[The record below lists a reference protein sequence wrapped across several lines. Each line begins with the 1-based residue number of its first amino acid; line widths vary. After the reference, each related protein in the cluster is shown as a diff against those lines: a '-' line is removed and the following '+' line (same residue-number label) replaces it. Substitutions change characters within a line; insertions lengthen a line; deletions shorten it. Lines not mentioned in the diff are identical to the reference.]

1 MAELPQ
7 QPGSLRNI
15 QFSSYVRHYLNLLLR
30 WKFYIV
36 LAFPTVTIIALA
48 FCFKFLAVSPSLP
61 ATAIIGIEDPA
72 KMTAVTDIGSIG
84 QGRAELLTSRH
95 FLLDVV
101 KKLSFQL
108 MIKKY
113 PRHEIFDS
121 VFVDSTAIPG
131 TYKMSIDEKRGENYT
146 ITFSNKKI
154 GISNKTIDAGRFTAL
169 STIKGNGIYLKF
181 ADSFLKK
188 PHTIKFNILEI
199 EVAIEDLHKKIV
211 VLSPETD
218 RNIPNITVSVKGKD
232 YQLITLCVNTI
243 ADLFV
248 EKNLNFRKR
257 KTENSMGIFE
267 KEYETAKQEL
277 SVSQAALQD
286 FRTRN
291 PTVGL
296 SSDAQQTVGSLS
308 SLETNTF
315 DSKGALTEAQTLRS
329 RFAASP
335 QDEKA
340 RIAGEVLV
348 FLIGKQEITAAVLQG
363 ELSQALAQ
371 QQELQRGN
379 YAPDH
384 PRVVENKQKLDNLVS
399 TIGATLNNF
408 IAGIGTKIESKE
420 TNIQKLTN
428 ELRSLPSKE
437 LQLAELQRRQQ
448 VASDI
453 YTAVLSR
460 YNQAKVSESSE
471 MSDFFIMDYAVPP
484 IPPPGDYMKLIAI
497 CFLLGLAAAFAPVIF
512 FDMIDQTVRTE
523 FDFMRMTRRTVLE
536 CIPVINPPKK
546 KNKKGPSPE
555 KAKIPDETVH
565 IDVHDLNEFTE
576 DALKVKHLVTADSQ
590 PYYINEIFRSLRT
603 KIVLLFREKEE
614 KSIIITSLE
623 KGEGK
628 STMAANLALSLSQQ
642 NQRILLIDG
651 DLRRGTLHEFFGMEQ
666 SPGLSEFL
674 SSRETQD
681 TPVLGSLI
689 RHTKIPNL
697 YLITSGNP
705 NTSSSELLSSPKF
718 ARIKEA
724 LSKKFDMIIFDAPPL
739 GAVADA
745 VVVNHL
751 FGGYLIIV
759 SAGTTN
765 IIDLNKKIAE
775 FPVLGKKLI
784 GFVLNRA
791 MVDNRILYY
800 KNSKYYNA

>member
-1 MAELPQ
+1 MADLPQ
-7 QPGSLRNI
+7 QGSLRDI
-15 QFSSYVRHYLNLLLR
+15 QFSSYIRHYFNLLLR

-36 LAFPTVTIIALA
+36 LVFPIVTILALA
-48 FCFKFLAVSPSLP
+48 FCFKFLMKSPELP
-61 ATAIIGIEDPA
+61 ATVIIGVEDPA
-72 KMTAVTDIGSIG
+72 KMSAVADIGNIG
-84 QGRAELLTSRH
+84 QGRAELLSSRH
-95 FLLDVV
+95 FLQDIV
-101 KKLSFQL
+101 KKLSLQL
-108 MIKKY
+108 IVIKY
-113 PRHEIFDS
+113 PRHQIFDS

-131 TYKMSIDEKRGENYT
+131 KYKIGIDTRQSKNYT
-146 ITFSNKKI
+146 ITFTNRKM
-154 GISNKTIDAGRFTAL
+154 GISNRIVGEGNLTAL
-169 STIKGNGIYLKF
+169 STINCNGIYLKF
-181 ADSFLKK
+181 ADSLLKK
-188 PHTIKFNILEI
+188 PHAAKFSVVTME
-199 EVAIEDLHKKIV
+199 EAIEEIHKKLT
-211 VLSPETD
+211 VLNPEPRND
-218 RNIPNITVSVKGKD
+218 RFNITVSLKGRD
-232 YQLITLCVNTI
+232 YQLIALCVNAM

-257 KTENSMGIFE
+257 KTENSIGIFE

-277 SVSQAALQD
+277 AVAQAALED

-296 SSDAQQTVGSLS
+296 SLGAQQTVGSIT

-315 DSKGALTEAQTLRS
+315 DSKSALTDAQALQA
-329 RFAASP
+329 RFAATP
-335 QDEKA
+335 EDEKS
-340 RIAGEVLV
+340 RVAGEILV
-348 FLIGKQEITAAVLQG
+348 FLIGKQENSAPVLQS

-379 YAPDH
+379 YDPDH
-384 PRVVENKQKLDNLVS
+384 PRVVENRQKLGNLVR

-408 IAGIGTKIESKE
+408 IAGLGTKIESKE
-420 TNIQKLTN
+420 TNIQRLST
-428 ELRSLPSKE
+428 ELRNLPSKE
-437 LQLAELQRRQQ
+437 LQLAALQRRQQ

-453 YTAVLSR
+453 FATVLNR

-471 MSDFFIMDYAVPP
+471 VSDFFVMDYAVPP
-484 IPPPGDYMKLIAI
+484 ILPPGDFIKFITI
-497 CFLLGLAAAFAPVIF
+497 CFLLGLATAFGPMIF

-523 FDFMRMTRRTVLE
+523 FDFMRLTRRTVLE
-536 CIPVINPPKK
+536 CIPVINPQKK
-546 KNKKGPSPE
+546 KKKKGPSNE
-555 KAKIPDETVH
+555 NATIPDETVH
-565 IDVHDLNEFTE
+565 IDIKEIGEYIQGTE
-576 DALKVKHLVTADSQ
+576 KVKHLITAEGQ

-603 KIVLLFREKEE
+603 KILLLFQEKED

-628 STMAANLALSLSQQ
+628 STMSANIALSLSQQ

-651 DLRRGTLHEFFGMEQ
+651 DLRRGTLHEFFGLDQ
-666 SPGLSEFL
+666 APGLSEFL
-674 SSRETQD
+674 SSKDPND
-681 TPVLGSLI
+681 TPALGSLI

-697 YLITSGNP
+697 YVITSGNP
-705 NTSSSELLSSPKF
+705 NTNSSELLSSMKF

-724 LSKKFDMIIFDAPPL
+724 LSKKFDMIILDAPPL

-775 FPVLGKKLI
+775 FPVLGKKLV
-784 GFVLNRA
+784 GFILNRA
-791 MVDNRILYY
+791 MVDSRILYY

>member
-1 MAELPQ
+1 MAVQKPE
-7 QPGSLRNI
+7 
-15 QFSSYVRHYLNLLLR
+15 
-30 WKFYIV
+30 
-36 LAFPTVTIIALA
+36 
-48 FCFKFLAVSPSLP
+48 
-61 ATAIIGIEDPA
+61 IE
-72 KMTAVTDIGSIG
+72 
-84 QGRAELLTSRH
+84 R
-95 FLLDVV
+95 
-101 KKLSFQL
+101 
-108 MIKKY
+108 
-113 PRHEIFDS
+113 
-121 VFVDSTAIPG
+121 
-131 TYKMSIDEKRGENYT
+131 
-146 ITFSNKKI
+146 
-154 GISNKTIDAGRFTAL
+154 GRF
-169 STIKGNGIYLKF
+169 
-181 ADSFLKK
+181 
-188 PHTIKFNILEI
+188 NI
-199 EVAIEDLHKKIV
+199 
-211 VLSPETD
+211 
-218 RNIPNITVSVKGKD
+218 NVSVNGRD
-232 YQLITLCVNTI
+232 YQLIALCVNTI
-243 ADLFV
+243 VDLFI
-248 EKNLNFRKR
+248 EKNMNFRKQ
-257 KTENSMGIFE
+257 KTENSLGIFE
-267 KEYETAKQEL
+267 KEYETAKKEL
-277 SVSQAALQD
+277 SVAQAALQE

-296 SSDAQQTVGSLS
+296 SMDAQQTVGSIT

-315 DSKGALTEAQTLRS
+315 DTKNALTDAQALQS
-329 RFAASP
+329 RFAATP
-335 QDEKA
+335 ENEKA
-340 RIAGEVLV
+340 RVAGEVLI
-348 FLIGKQEITAAVLQG
+348 FLIGKQEITAPVLQA
-363 ELSQALAQ
+363 ELSQVLAQ

-379 YAPDH
+379 YDPDH
-384 PRVVENKQKLDNLVS
+384 PRVFENRKKLENLES

-408 IAGIGTKIESKE
+408 IAGMGTKIESKE
-420 TNIQKLTN
+420 SNIQKLSN

-453 YTAVLSR
+453 FAAVLSR
-460 YNQAKVSESSE
+460 YNQAKVSNASE
-471 MSDFFIMDYAVPP
+471 VSDFFVMDYAVPP
-484 IPPPGDYMKLIAI
+484 IPPPGDLIKLIGI
-497 CFLLGLAAAFAPVIF
+497 SFLLGLAAALGPVIF

-536 CIPVINPPKK
+536 SIPVINPSKK
-546 KNKKGPSPE
+546 KKKKGPSNE
-555 KAKIPDETVH
+555 NAKIPDETVH
-565 IDVHDLNEFTE
+565 IDIQDINEYVQNTS
-576 DALKVKHLVTADSQ
+576 KVKHLITFESQ
-590 PYYINEIFRSLRT
+590 PQYINEIFRSLRT
-603 KIVLLFREKEE
+603 KIVLLFREKED

-628 STMAANLALSLSQQ
+628 STMAANIALSLSQQ

-651 DLRRGTLHEFFGMEQ
+651 DLRRGTLHEFFGLEQ

-674 SSRETQD
+674 TSRETQD
-681 TPVLGSLI
+681 APVLGSLI

-697 YLITSGNP
+697 YLIPSGNP

-784 GFVLNRA
+784 GFVLNRS

>member
-1 MAELPQ
+1 
-7 QPGSLRNI
+7 
-15 QFSSYVRHYLNLLLR
+15 
-30 WKFYIV
+30 
-36 LAFPTVTIIALA
+36 
-48 FCFKFLAVSPSLP
+48 
-61 ATAIIGIEDPA
+61 
-72 KMTAVTDIGSIG
+72 
-84 QGRAELLTSRH
+84 
-95 FLLDVV
+95 
-101 KKLSFQL
+101 
-108 MIKKY
+108 
-113 PRHEIFDS
+113 
-121 VFVDSTAIPG
+121 
-131 TYKMSIDEKRGENYT
+131 MSIDEKLGENYT

-154 GISNKTIDAGRFTAL
+154 GISNQIIAAGKFSAL

-181 ADSFLKK
+181 ADAFLKK
-188 PHTIKFNILEI
+188 PHTTNFYILEI
-199 EVAIEDLHKKIV
+199 EEAIEDLHKKIV

-218 RNIPNITVSVKGKD
+218 RNRPNIIVSVKGKD

-277 SVSQAALQD
+277 SVSQAALED

-329 RFAASP
+329 RFAASS

-408 IAGIGTKIESKE
+408 IAGLGTKIESKE
-420 TNIQKLTN
+420 TNIQKLSS
-428 ELRSLPSKE
+428 ELRNLPSKE
-437 LQLAELQRRQQ
+437 LQLAALQRRQQ

-453 YTAVLSR
+453 YTTTLTR
-460 YNQAKVSESSE
+460 FNQAKVSESSE
-471 MSDFFIMDYAVPP
+471 LSDFFILDYAVPP
-484 IPPPGDYMKLIAI
+484 ISPPPEDFIKFIAI
-497 CFLLGLAAAFAPVIF
+497 CFLLGLAAAFAPMVF

-523 FDFMRMTRRTVLE
+523 FDFMRLTRRTVLE
-536 CIPVINPPKK
+536 CIPVINPSKK
-546 KNKKGPSPE
+546 KKKTGPSDQN
-555 KAKIPDETVH
+555 AKIPEETVH
-565 IDVHDLNEFTE
+565 IDIKDMNDLTQNTS
-576 DALKVKHLVTADSQ
+576 KNKHLVTADSQ

-603 KIVLLFREKEE
+603 KILLLFQEKED

-628 STMAANLALSLSQQ
+628 STMAANIALCLSQQ
-642 NQRILLIDG
+642 NRRILLIDG
-651 DLRRGTLHEFFGMEQ
+651 DLRRGTLHEFFGLDQ
-666 SPGLSEFL
+666 APGLSEFL
-674 SSRETQD
+674 SSKETQD
-681 TPVLGSLI
+681 APVLGSLI
-689 RHTKIPNL
+689 RNTKMPNL
-697 YLITSGNP
+697 FLITSGNP

-718 ARIKEA
+718 ARLKEA
-724 LSKKFDMIIFDAPPL
+724 LSKKFDMIILDAPPL

-751 FGGYLIIV
+751 FGGYLIVV

-775 FPVLGKKLI
+775 FPVLGKKLV

-791 MVDNRILYY
+791 MVDSRILYY
-800 KNSKYYNA
+800 KNSKYYNV

>member
-84 QGRAELLTSRH
+84 QGRAQLLTSRH

-131 TYKMSIDEKRGENYT
+131 TYKMSIDEKLGENYT

-154 GISNKTIDAGRFTAL
+154 GISNKIIAAGKFSAL